1 MLNTI
6 TVYNGETYKISKAQR
21 YEGLNFIQV
30 NKQQARWEA
39 CMWDMCFKL
48 HAELLTEDNKLLD
61 VIYTRAFASKSAKI
75 HLYEVVETTNI
86 KVVVS

>member
-6 TVYNGETYKISKAQR
+6 TVNGETYKISKKQR

-30 NKQQARWEA
+30 NKQQASWEA

-48 HAELLTEDNKLLD
+48 HAELLTEDNKLLS
-61 VIYTRAFASKSAKI
+61 VIYTRAFASKSKQVK
-75 HLYEVVETTNI
+75 LYEVAYTNN
-86 KVVVS
+86 VVVS